1 MLDTD
6 RSSNMRRSPLSADE
20 TGSLKKGP
28 WLPEEDDKLISYIH
42 KHGHSSWSALPKLAG
57 IIFKTLIWKPSF
69 VCWRFKALL
78 SYYMQVLTGVGRAAG
93 YDGQTI

>member
-6 RSSNMRRSPLSADE
+6 RSSNMGRSPLSADE
-20 TGSLKKGP
+20 TGTLKKGP

-57 IIFKTLIWKPSF
+57 NIFKDFDGNL
-69 VCWRFKALL
+69 VLL
-78 SYYMQVLTGVGRAAG
+78 SSDYICFYYVQVLTGVGRVVG